1 MTVFSTLALALIAQ
15 MTPAPPPVGPVTP
28 APLASPSATGVPG
41 SPQPAPGVTLVPAVS
56 PDPSATAA
64 DGATPSPYAYRF
76 VPRQPAHPVPG
87 APQIFMVYL
96 NGKTLRSLGPI
107 LIKVV
112 TDPET
117 VKVTSRSNGR
127 EGIIPMVAPGDFE
140 AASKLPKIPFI
151 AAGMTIQLEFVA
163 TNASGLKTVVRV
175 PVALQ

>member
-1 MTVFSTLALALIAQ
+1 MTVCSTLALALIAQ
-15 MTPAPPPVGPVTP
+15 IAPSPPPDGPLTP
-28 APLASPSATGVPG
+28 APLASPSAAGALE
-41 SPQPAPGVTLVPAVS
+41 SPEPL
-56 PDPSATAA
+56 PSATPVPAA
-64 DGATPSPYAYRF
+64 SPVPSAAASETATPSPYTYRF

-87 APQIFMVYL
+87 APQIFVVYL

-127 EGIIPMVAPGDFE
+127 EGVIPMVAPGDFE

-163 TNASGLKTVVRV
+163 TSASGLKTVVRV
-175 PVALQ
+175 PVGLQ

>member
-1 MTVFSTLALALIAQ
+1 VTVCSTLALVLIAQ
-15 MTPAPPPVGPVTP
+15 MTPAPPPASPATP
-28 APLASPSATGVPG
+28 APLASPTASGLPG
-41 SPQPAPGVTLVPAVS
+41 SPEPVPSTTLVPAAS
-56 PDPSATAA
+56 PGPSATATES
-64 DGATPSPYAYRF
+64 ATPSPYTYRF

-96 NGKTLRSLGPI
+96 NGKTLHSLGPI

-112 TDPET
+112 TDPAT
-117 VKVTSRSNGR
+117 VKVTSRSNGQ
-127 EGIIPMVAPGDFE
+127 EGIIPMIAPGDFE

-163 TNASGLKTVVRV
+163 TSASGLKTVVRV